1 MNKPLLSI
9 GIIFKND
16 IRCLARCL
24 ESLTPLRAAIPCQLV
39 MADTGS
45 ADGSRAV
52 AEQYADILL
61 DFPWVDDFAAAR
73 NVVLDR
79 CTGEWCLTVDTDEW
93 LDSDFGQLVDFL
105 RGKKRGQY
113 DMASIIQRNYQ
124 DKHLRAYGDF
134 FAMRMGRRCGGE
146 LRYQGAIHEYLTY
159 RNRETGGC
167 IALQR
172 VILHHDGYFEVDPG
186 HIRKKLQRNMR
197 RLRSELEKR
206 PEDIR
211 TLGQCIDS
219 AENEREKRE
228 YTDRTREL
236 LRRAKG
242 PLSVGHV
249 VAYQKCTQ
257 VYYDHQENE
266 LFLDCYQE
274 WRQRCP
280 GSALLRLDGE
290 ALAAGTCY
298 RLKQYDDTL
307 VHIKRYWEGRR
318 EVSQGKDLARKDRL
332 YSQYNTDT
340 PRWGSNLEMIRF
352 FCLASLERYAD
363 MDDFLRDVNVEALE
377 ITDRGAI
384 VLKVLDSAEKLPSAA
399 SFLSRCWAYLQNNS
413 LWEAAG
419 RVPEQKKATADFI
432 HMLQDY
438 LTHSRE
444 HGALFLAQIE
454 GAPGL
459 AARVLLKTH
468 EEDILELMDQLPDW
482 EWVYP
487 STYLHIMELRLPLP
501 AALYRQPVEKMA
513 NLIAA
518 LAKQPAFCLTA
529 ADWLTHAAPPETPG
543 ELAWQFNLATAA
555 LRFDRWTQDATVGES
570 LCMCYLA
577 LSSTYLDNVY
587 HAELLNEEDI
597 LILPGV
603 HRFAWY
609 FQRAFSAMESGD
621 ELGYIRGLRLG
632 LQAAPAMREMVDFL
646 LEHKLKSAAQRELEE
661 LTEQVRCI
669 LAQCSPNDPAVAM
682 LKQSEV
688 YQKVF
693 PLLFQQRMSAS
704 EPQTSE
710 SPVSPAL
717 LDEALAGTQEE
728 IAASVWEHLARWG
741 ERSARSRV
749 DYWETY
755 PLWGSSKEAVVE
767 SLAAALSHHGAD
779 FRWLFDRLSDE
790 LSRRVLTAVVRG
802 WRFFECA
809 PLRGVRESRYDDYFD
824 LDLFPRGRQE
834 VLADLG
840 AFTGD
845 TFLSYVK
852 NYGSLSYLRYYA
864 YEITAE
870 SYQRLSQTTAPYPR
884 VVLRRK
890 GAGEGPGTMA
900 LHAGAN
906 KSANTLSKGETQS
919 AETIETV
926 ALDDDIGEPLTFIKM
941 DIEGAEQAAL
951 RGCSQHIRKERPK
964 LALSVYHN
972 FEDLWKLPR
981 MIEELVPGYRF
992 FLRYHGGDLWPTEI
1006 TLLAL
1011 PPKTE

>member
-197 RLRSELEKR
+197 LLRSELEKR

-468 EEDILELMDQLPDW
+468 
-482 EWVYP
+482 
-487 STYLHIMELRLPLP
+487 
-501 AALYRQPVEKMA
+501 
-513 NLIAA
+513 
-518 LAKQPAFCLTA
+518 
-529 ADWLTHAAPPETPG
+529 
-543 ELAWQFNLATAA
+543 
-555 LRFDRWTQDATVGES
+555 
-570 LCMCYLA
+570 
-577 LSSTYLDNVY
+577 
-587 HAELLNEEDI
+587 EEDI

-951 RGCSQHIRKERPK
+951 RGCSQHIR
-964 LALSVYHN
+964 
-972 FEDLWKLPR
+972 
-981 MIEELVPGYRF
+981 
-992 FLRYHGGDLWPTEI
+992 
-1006 TLLAL
+1006 
-1011 PPKTE
+1011 

>member
-1 MNKPLLSI
+1 
-9 GIIFKND
+9 
-16 IRCLARCL
+16 
-24 ESLTPLRAAIPCQLV
+24 
-39 MADTGS
+39 
-45 ADGSRAV
+45 
-52 AEQYADILL
+52 
-61 DFPWVDDFAAAR
+61 
-73 NVVLDR
+73 
-79 CTGEWCLTVDTDEW
+79 
-93 LDSDFGQLVDFL
+93 
-105 RGKKRGQY
+105 
-113 DMASIIQRNYQ
+113 
-124 DKHLRAYGDF
+124 
-134 FAMRMGRRCGGE
+134 
-146 LRYQGAIHEYLTY
+146 
-159 RNRETGGC
+159 
-167 IALQR
+167 
-172 VILHHDGYFEVDPG
+172 
-186 HIRKKLQRNMR
+186 
-197 RLRSELEKR
+197 
-206 PEDIR
+206 
-211 TLGQCIDS
+211 
-219 AENEREKRE
+219 
-228 YTDRTREL
+228 
-236 LRRAKG
+236 
-242 PLSVGHV
+242 
-249 VAYQKCTQ
+249 
-257 VYYDHQENE
+257 
-266 LFLDCYQE
+266 
-274 WRQRCP
+274 
-280 GSALLRLDGE
+280 
-290 ALAAGTCY
+290 
-298 RLKQYDDTL
+298 
-307 VHIKRYWEGRR
+307 
-318 EVSQGKDLARKDRL
+318 
-332 YSQYNTDT
+332 
-340 PRWGSNLEMIRF
+340 
-352 FCLASLERYAD
+352 
-363 MDDFLRDVNVEALE
+363 
-377 ITDRGAI
+377 
-384 VLKVLDSAEKLPSAA
+384 
-399 SFLSRCWAYLQNNS
+399 
-413 LWEAAG
+413 
-419 RVPEQKKATADFI
+419 
-432 HMLQDY
+432 MLQDY

-468 EEDILELMDQLPDW
+468 
-482 EWVYP
+482 
-487 STYLHIMELRLPLP
+487 
-501 AALYRQPVEKMA
+501 
-513 NLIAA
+513 
-518 LAKQPAFCLTA
+518 
-529 ADWLTHAAPPETPG
+529 
-543 ELAWQFNLATAA
+543 
-555 LRFDRWTQDATVGES
+555 
-570 LCMCYLA
+570 
-577 LSSTYLDNVY
+577 
-587 HAELLNEEDI
+587 EEDI

-964 LALSVYHN
+964 WQPSGSRHLC
-972 FEDLWKLPR
+972 
-981 MIEELVPGYRF
+981 
-992 FLRYHGGDLWPTEI
+992 GGKARNKRVAP
-1006 TLLAL
+1006 
-1011 PPKTE
+1011 